1 MKGHENVQL
10 TIELLDTEEENSDE
24 QGDSEVRRV
33 LLFSL
38 QSEELLKIIDI
49 GMLIHD

>member
-10 TIELLDTEEENSDE
+10 AIELLDTEEENSDE
-24 QGDSEVRRV
+24 QGDSEVRHI

-38 QSEELLKIIDI
+38 QSEELLKIA
-49 GMLIHD
+49 